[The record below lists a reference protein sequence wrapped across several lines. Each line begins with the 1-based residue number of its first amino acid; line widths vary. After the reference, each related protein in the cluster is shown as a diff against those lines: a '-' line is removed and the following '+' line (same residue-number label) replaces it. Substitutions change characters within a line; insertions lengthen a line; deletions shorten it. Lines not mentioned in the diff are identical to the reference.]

1 MNKLTLDEYQAA
13 AERTFIVEKDKI
25 PYLLYGLASETGEV
39 LGKAKR
45 VIRDTVVPFDDMS
58 YETRKEM
65 AMELGDVLWYVATLA
80 GHLQFDLSRVAEM
93 NTAKLDRR
101 MQADLITGSGDNR

>member
-25 PYLLYGLASETGEV
+25 PYLLMGLSSECGEV

-58 YETRKEM
+58 YETRKEI

-80 GHLQFDLSRVAEM
+80 GYLQFDLSRVAEM

-101 MQADLITGSGDNR
+101 MQADLITGSGDDR

>member
-13 AERTFIVEKDKI
+13 AERTFIVERDKI
-25 PYLLYGLASETGEV
+25 PYLLWGLSSEVGEV
-39 LGKAKR
+39 MGKAKR
-45 VIRDTVVPFDDMS
+45 VIRDTVVPFDDLS
-58 YETRKEM
+58 YETRKEI

-93 NTAKLDRR
+93 NTSKLDRR
-101 MQADLITGSGDNR
+101 MQLDLITGSGDDR